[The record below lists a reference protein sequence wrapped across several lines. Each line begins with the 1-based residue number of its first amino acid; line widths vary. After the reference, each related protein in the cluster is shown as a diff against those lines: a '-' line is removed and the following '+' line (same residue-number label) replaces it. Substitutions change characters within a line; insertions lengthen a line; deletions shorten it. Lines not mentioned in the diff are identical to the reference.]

1 MTRTQI
7 HIAHEG
13 SGTSPFVYTK
23 IIFGIFML
31 GFLLGILIPPS
42 LGMNAILPSFAT
54 RNVASVGDAFTEV
67 ASIPIPTTPEA
78 VVLTEIQSD
87 EALAPLIDEPAVA
100 TTEALLA
107 QSTANEVRGIST
119 ENREMRIERLSRE
132 IAQIKNFSVAL
143 IAEFK
148 QNCGVWTD
156 ACATPYATLLEK
168 NNAAYE
174 RTLLE
179 LNTLVRAQ

>member
-7 HIAHEG
+7 HITHEG
-13 SGTSPFVYTK
+13 GGTSPFVYTK

-31 GFLLGILIPPS
+31 GFLLGTVTFSSSGL
-42 LGMNAILPSFAT
+42 NAILPSFAT
-54 RNVASVGDAFTEV
+54 RNIASVGDAFTEV
-67 ASIPIPTTPEA
+67 ASVPIPTTPEA
-78 VVLTEIQSD
+78 VVLAEIQSD
-87 EALAPLIDEPAVA
+87 EALAPLIDEPVS
-100 TTEALLA
+100 TEPLPALTITNNELA
-107 QSTANEVRGIST
+107 IPI

-132 IAQIKNFSVAL
+132 IAQIKNSSVAL

-148 QNCGVWTD
+148 QNCGAWTD

-168 NNAAYE
+168 NNATYE

-179 LNTLVRAQ
+179 LSTLVRAQ